1 MFGEVPLFFS
11 QFMHNLHSRQ
21 VIRQTGTWLMFVVCT
36 DINDLGLDRYARLVV
51 IPIGFVKELHL
62 ARCELLAGRA
72 EPFLAGQTQ
81 PFLKFLECGCA
92 VLKVVAKSPV
102 LCRQCINS
110 LSKFDHF
117 RSLDAVPL
125 S

>member
-1 MFGEVPLFFS
+1 
-11 QFMHNLHSRQ
+11 
-21 VIRQTGTWLMFVVCT
+21 MFVVCT

-102 LCRQCINS
+102 LCRP
-110 LSKFDHF
+110 LSTMYQQLVEV
-117 RSLDAVPL
+117 RSLPVFRCGTFKLVSPTPDRIDTL
-125 S
+125 T